1 MTMIRNAVAAGV
13 AIYGAIL
20 VVQAVQRPSAALI
33 AIAAALF
40 LGAAGIVFGS
50 GDEQRLK
57 RTEMA
62 LLWACVG
69 LFLLYGLLKAG
80 GVL

>member
-1 MTMIRNAVAAGV
+1 MSMIRNAVAGGAAV
-13 AIYGAIL
+13 YGAIL
-20 VVQAVQRPSAALI
+20 VVQAVQRPSAAPI

-40 LGAAGIVFGS
+40 LAAAGIVFES
-50 GDEQRLK
+50 KDENRLK
-57 RTEMA
+57 KMEMA
-62 LLWACVG
+62 LLWVCVG

>member
-1 MTMIRNAVAAGV
+1 MSMIRNAVASGAAV
-13 AIYGAIL
+13 YGAIL
-20 VVQAVQRPSAALI
+20 VVQAVQRPSAAPI

-40 LGAAGIVFGS
+40 LVAAGIVFES
-50 GDEQRLK
+50 KDENRLK
-57 RTEMA
+57 KMEMV
-62 LLWACVG
+62 LLWTCVG

>member
-1 MTMIRNAVAAGV
+1 MSMIRNAVAGGA

-20 VVQAVQRPSAALI
+20 VVQAVQRPSAAQI
-33 AIAAALF
+33 AVAAALF
-40 LGAAGIVFGS
+40 LVAAGIVFES
-50 GDEQRLK
+50 GNEQRLK
-57 RTEMA
+57 KTETA
-62 LLWACVG
+62 LLWVCVG